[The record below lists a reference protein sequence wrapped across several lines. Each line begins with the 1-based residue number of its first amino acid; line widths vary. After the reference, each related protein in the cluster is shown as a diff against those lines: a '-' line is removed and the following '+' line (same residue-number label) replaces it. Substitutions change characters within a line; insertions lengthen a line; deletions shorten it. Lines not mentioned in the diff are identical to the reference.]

1 MKKFILILTLFSTLL
16 LAQGLPLV
24 LKIYSTNKDI
34 NITNIAQY
42 RSNFQIE
49 IQDEKDVEFEIV
61 LINSEEP
68 STLRQN
74 NIYKFN
80 WIMVEFDENLS
91 SGNYW
96 IEHTVF
102 NFIEHTFKD
111 TQSLEHFSIV
121 GKKIFSFHYDK
132 KKDSKRYFFKSL
144 TSQSHVIAKASLY
157 TPQSFSLWVEEYG
170 IKSLVSFFFFGLIFM
185 TALYNGALY
194 IYNHEKSFFYYM
206 LMQFFMVGVLFYQ
219 MDMVDIYVMGDVEN
233 EEIAIFFYFI
243 IVEIVIL
250 FMLWFVRSFLET
262 KKYLP
267 FHDKILSYIT
277 IVAVVDLVF
286 FFIPILLILQIYT
299 FIVLYI
305 IWVAWLRLKQGYKP
319 ARFFLFGWFALA
331 LGIFLSE
338 YFEDDLSFDPLLV
351 GSTIEALFL
360 AVAIS
365 YKMREIRNSKEE
377 QKELLVHQSRLAS
390 MGDMLGNIAHQWRQ
404 PLTRLGFI
412 LMNIEQKDKQNIHE
426 EKLEEAEIQIEFMSQ
441 TINDFRN
448 FYAPNKAKEL
458 FSLAEESQNIVD
470 FIAFEKIELIVK
482 IVEDREIL
490 NYKNEYKQV
499 LLNLLTNAK
508 DVLMERAVLLPKI
521 VIEINGLVVKISDN
535 GGGVYGS
542 NIQKIFEPYF
552 STKESGL
559 GIGLYMSKM
568 IVEKNMKGSISVFN
582 AEDGAV
588 FRIKFVGGNHTMPMT

>member
-68 STLRQN
+68 STLKQN

-80 WIMVEFDENLS
+80 WIMIEFDENLS

-102 NFIEHTFKD
+102 DFIEHTFKD

-121 GKKIFSFHYDK
+121 GKKIFSFHYDGN
-132 KKDSKRYFFKSL
+132 KDSKRYFFKSV

-194 IYNHEKSFFYYM
+194 IYNREKSFFYYM

-219 MDMVDIYVMGDVEN
+219 MDMVDIYVMGNVEN

-243 IVEIVIL
+243 IVEVVIL

-377 QKELLVHQSRLAS
+377 QKELLIHQSRLAS

-470 FIAFEKIELIVK
+470 FIAFEKIELTVK

-508 DVLMERAVLLPKI
+508 DVLIERAVLLPKI

-535 GGGVYGS
+535 GGGVHGS

-568 IVEKNMKGSISVFN
+568 IVEKNMQGLISVSN
-582 AEDGAV
+582 GRNGAIFWLD
-588 FRIKFVGGNHTMPMT
+588 FR